1 MMAWFCHTGSN
12 SSPHTMQLM
21 VLSAV
26 VMVMVMV
33 VVVVVVVVR
42 LRGRK
47 GERAEGRQVV
57 RKAAEERRETS
68 ELKFWESAYLA

>member
-26 VMVMVMV
+26 VM
-33 VVVVVVVVR
+33 VVVVVR

>member
-26 VMVMVMV
+26 VMVMVM
-33 VVVVVVVVR
+33 VVVVVVR

>member
-26 VMVMVMV
+26 VMVMVM
-33 VVVVVVVVR
+33 VVVVVR

>member
-1 MMAWFCHTGSN
+1 
-12 SSPHTMQLM
+12 MQLM

-26 VMVMVMV
+26 VMVMVM
-33 VVVVVVVVR
+33 VVVVVR

>member
-26 VMVMVMV
+26 VMVMVM
-33 VVVVVVVVR
+33 VVVVVVVR

>member
-33 VVVVVVVVR
+33 VVVVR

-68 ELKFWESAYLA
+68 EFNCWESAYLA